1 MQRASK
7 TSGIWEPDLA
17 LARSASAI
25 SSQPCS
31 YGGAAVQRGTACTSL
46 SSSVAASSSATLWRQ
61 DWRARCPRSGGRAAR
76 AGRLCRSGELRAP
89 PPGAGPGVAASSP
102 RAAPRRLERAGRG
115 QRAAGR
121 PPRRPVAGPGPGR
134 ARGTGAAAW
143 RPSRAPS
150 RQGAPRGRRRGRS
163 ASAGRPARGRAARR
177 RCRAVPRV
185 PASLSRG
192 ASPAACSAHSRR
204 PPHRAHGATG
214 ES

>member
-7 TSGIWEPDLA
+7 TSGIWEPVSA

-46 SSSVAASSSATLWRQ
+46 SSSVAASPSVTLWRQ

-76 AGRLCRSGELRAP
+76 TGRSCRSGELRAP

-102 RAAPRRLERAGRG
+102 RAAPRRPERAGRG

-121 PPRRPVAGPGPGR
+121 LPRRPVAGPGPGR

-143 RPSRAPS
+143 WPSPAPS

-163 ASAGRPARGRAARR
+163 APAGRPARGRATRR
-177 RCRAVPRV
+177 RCPAAASAAAPRPRPAVPT
-185 PASLSRG
+185 RG
-192 ASPAACSAHSRR
+192 ARR
-204 PPHRAHGATG
+204 IARMARRGKA
-214 ES
+214 SKC